1 MMLIYWK
8 RNVICGDQN
17 GDLFITLNDH
27 LDGNKKSA
35 IVQQQFHPD
44 RYQQQKSVG
53 FDYKKEV
60 QNLLRPDTRQDDPRL
75 INIIRN
81 YFIEQPST
89 EPYNLEHPDRLEF
102 SAGQTP
108 LVDSRL
114 KYIERGF
121 YVECGALNGETSSTS
136 LFFERVR
143 KWNGLL
149 IEADPSNY
157 ELLKSKHRKA
167 FTVNTCLSTSSVP
180 SKVTFNKAFQRG
192 RIMEDKAAKNWV
204 KGQGLRPDTVQIECF
219 PFYSFMLALN
229 RTTIDFFSLDVEGD
243 ELKIL
248 KTIPFDKI
256 NIKML
261 TVEYLH
267 GPGGANALQKF
278 MESKGYQVVANIRQ
292 GYSVGDLIFIKK
304 GLYYNN

>member
-1 MMLIYWK
+1 M
-8 RNVICGDQN
+8 
-17 GDLFITLNDH
+17 
-27 LDGNKKSA
+27 
-35 IVQQQFHPD
+35 
-44 RYQQQKSVG
+44 
-53 FDYKKEV
+53 
-60 QNLLRPDTRQDDPRL
+60 DDP
-75 INIIRN
+75 
-81 YFIEQPST
+81 
-89 EPYNLEHPDRLEF
+89 
-102 SAGQTP
+102 
-108 LVDSRL
+108 
-114 KYIERGF
+114 
-121 YVECGALNGETSSTS
+121 TS
-136 LFFERVR
+136 
-143 KWNGLL
+143 
-149 IEADPSNY
+149 
-157 ELLKSKHRKA
+157 
-167 FTVNTCLSTSSVP
+167 
-180 SKVTFNKAFQRG
+180 
-192 RIMEDKAAKNWV
+192 KNWV

-304 GLYYNN
+304 GLYNNS